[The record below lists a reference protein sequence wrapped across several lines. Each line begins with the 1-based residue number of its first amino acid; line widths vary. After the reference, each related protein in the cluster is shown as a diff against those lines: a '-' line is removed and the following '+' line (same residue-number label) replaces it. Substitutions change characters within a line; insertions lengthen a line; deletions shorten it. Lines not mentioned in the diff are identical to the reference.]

1 MSSSSS
7 SNASAFSYPLAPRAN
22 PDIRI
27 PKFIYG
33 TAWKKE
39 HTAEL
44 VYLAIRAGFRAFDT
58 AAQPKHYNERGMG
71 EGIRKAIEE
80 GLVRRE
86 DLFIQT
92 KYTPPSGQ
100 DPNNMPYDSTSPLEE
115 QIINTLSSSLTNLTF
130 PFTIQEPY
138 IDCLIMHSPLPT
150 TALTLQAWST
160 LASYVPTKIR
170 SLGISNTTLPILQTL
185 TQYSQTFN
193 PPLPFPAFC
202 QNRFYGGTGYEVELR
217 RFCREQGIV
226 FQSFWTLSGN
236 PGLLKSGVVE
246 EVAGALEGRVER
258 GEEKAVALYGLVV
271 GLGGVSIL
279 NGTTNMGRMV
289 GDLKGLEVLR
299 VLVEGEW
306 EERWERW
313 MRDFKGVIGET

>member
-44 VYLAIRAGFRAFDT
+44 VYLAIRAGFRAFDA

-100 DPNNMPYDSTSPLEE
+100 DPNNMPYDSTSSLEE

-138 IDCLIMHSPLPT
+138 IDSLILHSPLPT
-150 TALTLQAWST
+150 AALTLQAWST
-160 LASYVPTKIR
+160 LASYVPAKIR
-170 SLGISNTTLPILQTL
+170 SIGISNTTLPILQTL
-185 TQYSQTFN
+185 TQSSQAFN

-236 PGLLKSGVVE
+236 PSLLKTAVVE

-271 GLGGVSIL
+271 GLGGVSVL
-279 NGTTNMGRMV
+279 NGTTNMGRMI

-299 VLVEGEW
+299 VLVESEW
-306 EERWERW
+306 EERWQVW
-313 MRDFKGVIGET
+313 MRDFKGVIGES